1 MLPASRLIV
10 VALGSTRV
18 RVLQAITKHV
28 TRVEDRRVALG
39 STRVRVLQDAS
50 DPGSQRA
57 SARCVGL
64 DPSEGTARPTFG
76 LKAGKYRSVALGST
90 RVRVL
95 QVEEHVEA
103 VLFCATLRWARP
115 E

>member
-64 DPSEGTARPTFG
+64 DPSEGTARPVG
-76 LKAGKYRSVALGST
+76 RLAVPIKAV
-90 RVRVL
+90 V
-95 QVEEHVEA
+95 
-103 VLFCATLRWARP
+103 LRWARP
-115 E
+115 ERGYCKTDVWIEGW